1 MADDVHHDGEHGRSA
16 SRSHGEEPSARP
28 GDMHVSVLVEGRD
41 LERMKSHKGMAS
53 QRSRKDE
60 IPRRRRT

>member
-1 MADDVHHDGEHGRSA
+1 MMFTMMGSMGGR
-16 SRSHGEEPSARP
+16 HQGVMGEEPSARP